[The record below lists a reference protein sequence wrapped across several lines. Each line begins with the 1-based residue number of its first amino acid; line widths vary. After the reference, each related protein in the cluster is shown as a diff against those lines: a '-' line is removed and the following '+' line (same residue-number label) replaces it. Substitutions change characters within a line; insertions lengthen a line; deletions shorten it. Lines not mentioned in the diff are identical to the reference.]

1 MPLSAVLFDMDGL
14 LIDTEPVW
22 MDAELDLATEL
33 GGTWTPADQAAN
45 LGIALPKAAA
55 YIKARV
61 GSDWPVE
68 KIAAELVDRYMT
80 RLAAGEIVIQPGA
93 VELVK
98 TIAAADI
105 PYALVSSSLRRIVDY
120 AVQALYS
127 AGVPQFPIT
136 VAGDE
141 VIHGKPHPEPY
152 LRAAQAL
159 GVDIRQAVVFED
171 SANGVAAAHAAGA
184 HVVAMAHMINHQAR
198 ERIVV
203 RKTLEGVTLDYLVKL
218 VETPLLGRDSS

>member
-1 MPLSAVLFDMDGL
+1 MPISAVLFDMDGL

-22 MDAELDLATEL
+22 MQAEVDVANLL

-55 YIKARV
+55 YIKERV
-61 GSDWPVE
+61 GSDWPVDR
-68 KIAAELVDRYMT
+68 IAAELVERYLG

-93 VELVK
+93 VALVRMV
-98 TIAAADI
+98 AAAEL

-120 AVQALYS
+120 ALQALYN
-127 AGVPQFPIT
+127 AGVPQFPVT

-141 VIHGKPHPEPY
+141 VVHGKPHPEPY
-152 LRAAQAL
+152 LRAAEAL
-159 GVDIRQAVVFED
+159 GVDIQRAVVFED
-171 SANGVAAAHAAGA
+171 SAHGVAAAHAAGA
-184 HVVAMAHMINHQAR
+184 HVVAMAHMIDHESR

-203 RKTLEGVTLDYLVKL
+203 RKTLEGITLEYLAAL
-218 VETPLLGRDSS
+218 VDGPTTR